1 MNIDWNILWATVL
14 ARATERS
21 TWLGVIALL
30 AAFGVVVQPEH
41 VELIC
46 GVGSGL
52 AGVILVATKD
62 VKTVE
67 VQSTVTVNA
76 VDFTRLS
83 ADDLARLTKNQVEG
97 GPQGALL

>member
-1 MNIDWNILWATVL
+1 MTIDWNILWATAL

-62 VKTVE
+62 SETVE
-67 VQSTVTVNA
+67 VKSTITVNA
-76 VDFTRLS
+76 AGLRPE
-83 ADDLARLTKNQVEG
+83 DLARLTKVALEG
-97 GPQGALL
+97 EPK

>member
-1 MNIDWNILWATVL
+1 MTIDWNILWATAL

-62 VKTVE
+62 NKTVE
-67 VQSTVTVNA
+67 VKSTITVNA
-76 VDFTRLS
+76 AGLR
-83 ADDLARLTKNQVEG
+83 AEDLARLTKVALEG
-97 GPQGALL
+97 EPK